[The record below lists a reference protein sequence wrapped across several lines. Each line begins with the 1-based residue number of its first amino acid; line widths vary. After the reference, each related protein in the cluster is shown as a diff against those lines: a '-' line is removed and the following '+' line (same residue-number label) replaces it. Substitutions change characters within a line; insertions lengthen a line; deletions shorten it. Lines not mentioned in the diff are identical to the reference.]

1 MIQAIDLIEELTLRE
16 AIDFHRRFKTL
27 FDGLDAAALIEILGF
42 QSSIDKEIKY
52 FSSGMKQ
59 RLKLILAICSD
70 CPILLLD
77 EPTTNLD
84 EEGMHWYHSLM
95 DRFGDNRL
103 TIIASNVT
111 SDYTFCQ
118 EKLNILDYK

>member
-1 MIQAIDLIEELTLRE
+1 LD
-16 AIDFHRRFKTL
+16 D
-27 FDGLDAAALIEILGF
+27 LDASAIIELLGF

-59 RLKLILAICSD
+59 RLKLILAVCSD

-84 EEGMHWYHSLM
+84 EEGMQWYHSLI
-95 DRFGDNRL
+95 DRFNNNRL
-103 TIIASNVT
+103 MIIASNVA